1 MDEKDVLDTVLKAIS
16 ERKAHRIINYDTTS
30 MAPYMDNMIVAS
42 TDNVIQN
49 NAVAQNIKDRLYEA
63 GYTGDYRLEGTRESK
78 WILVDLKEIVIHLFV
93 QGERD
98 LYQLDRLYA
107 DCPSSE
113 YDL

>member
-1 MDEKDVLDTVLKAIS
+1 MLDTVLKAIS

-30 MAPYMDNMIVAS
+30 MTPYMDNMIVAS

-93 QGERD
+93 QENGISI
-98 LYQLDRLYA
+98 
-107 DCPSSE
+107 SSIVFMQTAHRVNTI